1 MYWLLCEMIPDVEQN
16 QGADDRQN
24 DACWVEGGAIGWFA
38 EDARNQPANKRT
50 CDAEHA
56 GHENAEVFGPRH
68 NQSSN
73 GAYDDTDN
81 KHPQVVQ
88 HGSVLS

>member
-1 MYWLLCEMIPDVEQN
+1 
-16 QGADDRQN
+16 
-24 DACWVEGGAIGWFA
+24 
-38 EDARNQPANKRT
+38 
-50 CDAEHA
+50 
-56 GHENAEVFGPRH
+56 VFGPRH

-73 GAYDDTDN
+73 GAYDNTDN